1 MTADLRSDNLSPIEK
16 PVIDLKATGE
26 KIKQLRILKGLSVHD
41 LQILLDFEYPQA
53 IYLWEAGKTFPSIEN
68 LISLSRIFE
77 VDILEIIGL
86 KSFL

>member
-53 IYLWEAGKTFPSIEN
+53 IYLWEVGKTFPSIEN

-77 VDILEIIGL
+77 VDILEIIVL
-86 KSFL
+86 KSF

>member
-86 KSFL
+86 KTFL

>member
-26 KIKQLRILKGLSVHD
+26 KIKQFRILKGLSVHD

-53 IYLWEAGKTFPSIEN
+53 IYLWEGGKTFPSIEN

-77 VDILEIIGL
+77 VDIIEIIGL
-86 KSFL
+86 KSF

>member
-1 MTADLRSDNLSPIEK
+1 MTADLRSDNLSPIAK

-26 KIKQLRILKGLSVHD
+26 KIKQFRILKGLSVHD

-86 KSFL
+86 KSF

>member
-53 IYLWEAGKTFPSIEN
+53 IYLWENGKTFPSIEN

>member
-1 MTADLRSDNLSPIEK
+1 MTADLRSDNLSPIAK
-16 PVIDLKATGE
+16 PVIDLKTTGE
-26 KIKQLRILKGLSVHD
+26 KIKQFRILKGLSVHD

-86 KSFL
+86 KSF